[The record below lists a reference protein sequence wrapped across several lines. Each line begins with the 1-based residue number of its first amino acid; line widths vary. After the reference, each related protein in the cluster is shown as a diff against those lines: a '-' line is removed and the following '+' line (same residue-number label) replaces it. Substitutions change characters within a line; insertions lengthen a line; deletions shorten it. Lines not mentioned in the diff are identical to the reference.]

1 MLNGS
6 SIKIF
11 SGTFRLLEFAGHVK
25 LSAMQELAT
34 QSWQKSL
41 LDGRYAVGFLCKVDR
56 SELDLL
62 GLVYPSP
69 RPKLLAAVSAKPAF
83 VSQNPF
89 ARTMCTL
96 STLAAA
102 QSTPHSWN
110 CVL

>member
-11 SGTFRLLEFAGHVK
+11 SGTSRLLEFTGHVK
-25 LSAMQELAT
+25 LSAIQELAT

-41 LDGRYAVGFLCKVDR
+41 LDGKFAVGFLCRADC
-56 SELDLL
+56 SDFDLS

-69 RPKLLAAVSAKPAF
+69 RLKLLAAVSAKPAF
-83 VSQNPF
+83 VSQNLF

-96 STLAAA
+96 STLDAVP
-102 QSTPHSWN
+102 STLHSWS
-110 CVL
+110 CAL